1 MSSSQMIPRVLI
13 ADKNQFYRRV
23 IRQHVLPARLSEMSK
38 AESSI
43 DTMSLLL
50 SHPFD
55 LLVADWDVLIG
66 NDGALLELIVRRAKM
81 ARRKMPVL
89 ALMSLPTQ
97 SSVLHA
103 SNNAINL
110 VLRKPFSPK
119 MLQDRAEF
127 LLSSMPAELVE

>member
-1 MSSSQMIPRVLI
+1 MSSSQTIPRVLI
-13 ADKNQFYRRV
+13 ADRNQFYRRV
-23 IRQHVLPARLSEMSK
+23 IRQHVLPARLSGMSE

-50 SHPFD
+50 SQPFD

-66 NDGALLELIVRRAKM
+66 NDGALLELIVRRAKL
-81 ARRKMPVL
+81 ARRRMPVL

-127 LLSSMPAELVE
+127 LLSSMASELVE

>member
-1 MSSSQMIPRVLI
+1 MSSSQTIPRVLI
-13 ADKNQFYRRV
+13 ADKNPFYRRV
-23 IRQHVLPARLSEMSK
+23 IRQHVLPARLSEMFE
-38 AESSI
+38 AETSI

-50 SHPFD
+50 SQPFD

-66 NDGALLELIVRRAKM
+66 NDGALLELIVRRAKL

-89 ALMSLPTQ
+89 SLMSLPTQ

-119 MLQDRAEF
+119 SLQDRAEY
-127 LLSSMPAELVE
+127 LLNSMTAELVD